1 MSITG
6 IGETVLDIVFRGG
19 QPQAAVPGGSTFN
32 AMISLGRTLGRK
44 YPGVALRM
52 VTQTGDDPVADI
64 VTAFMRENRVSDEAL
79 VRSPGQST
87 VSLAL
92 LDERSNAHYEFFRDR
107 TLPAFE
113 APALDF
119 GPGDIVLFGSF
130 FAINPETREQTR
142 ALVREAR
149 AAGAVVYYDI
159 NFRKNH
165 NAADSLPQIE
175 KNIAL
180 SDIVRGSS
188 EDIEALYGTTDA
200 AAVYAAHIAPLC
212 ANFIC
217 TKGARETEVFSPGV
231 HLHFPVPQDTPVVS
245 TIGAGDN
252 FNAGVVYAL
261 TTSWGSLELGL
272 QERTLSGNAV
282 PTPVTP
288 SSEATALPDMAPTEV
303 RVPGHL
309 QKHSPTGFLS
319 ASESALASGPALR
332 LSAADWS
339 TIVPIAH
346 AFSANVVASLY
357 NYVDPDFEP

>member
-44 YPGVALRM
+44 FPEVALRM

-64 VTAFMRENRVSDEAL
+64 VTAFMKENCVSDGAL

-92 LDERSNAHYEFFRDR
+92 LDEKSNAHYEFFRDKS
-107 TLPAFE
+107 LPAFK
-113 APALDF
+113 APELDF
-119 GPGDIVLFGSF
+119 QPGDIVLFGSF
-130 FAINPETREQTR
+130 FAINPETREETR
-142 ALVREAR
+142 ALIRQAR

-175 KNIAL
+175 ENIAL
-180 SDIVRGSS
+180 SDVVRGSS
-188 EDIEALYGTTDA
+188 EDIEALYGTEDA
-200 AAVYAAHIAPLC
+200 SAVYAAHIAPIC
-212 ANFIC
+212 PHFIC

-231 HLHFPVPQDTPVVS
+231 RRRYPVPQDTPVVS

-261 TTSWGSLELGL
+261 TLSGRGPLPLRQ

-282 PTPVTP
+282 STAVAPCP
-288 SSEATALPDMAPTEV
+288 EATP
-303 RVPGHL
+303 L
-309 QKHSPTGFLS
+309 QLT
-319 ASESALASGPALR
+319 AT
-332 LSAADWS
+332 DWDR
-339 TIVPIAH
+339 IVPIAH
-346 AFSANVVASLY
+346 RFSANVVASLF
-357 NYVDPDFEP
+357 NYVDPGFEP